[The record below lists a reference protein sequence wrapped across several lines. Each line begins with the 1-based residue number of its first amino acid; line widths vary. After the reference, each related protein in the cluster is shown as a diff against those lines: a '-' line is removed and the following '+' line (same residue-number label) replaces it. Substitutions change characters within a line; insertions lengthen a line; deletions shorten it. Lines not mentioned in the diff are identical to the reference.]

1 MWSELGPYLGPSAIA
16 ALAVLGVLT
25 GLLVPLRTHNRELRA
40 KQAEIDRLTKALD
53 KAENQRDRLM
63 FGVADVTV
71 GVMKA
76 LPPAPAPPEWVVQP
90 PKDPVS

>member
-1 MWSELGPYLGPSAIA
+1 MWPELAPYIGPGG
-16 ALAVLGVLT
+16 AVSL
-25 GLLVPLRTHNRELRA
+25 LLVVAVMIYTDRLVPYRSHRRQLAA
-40 KQAEIDRLTKALD
+40 KQAEIDRLSAALD

-76 LPPAPAPPEWVVQP
+76 LPTAPEWVVAP

>member
-1 MWSELGPYLGPSAIA
+1 MWSELVPYLGPSAIA
-16 ALAVLGVLT
+16 ALAVVAVLT
-25 GLLVPLRTHNRELRA
+25 GLLVPVRTHNRELGA
-40 KQAEIDRLTKALD
+40 KQAEIDRLVKALD

-71 GVMKA
+71 GVMRS
-76 LPPAPAPPEWVVQP
+76 LPSAPEWAAAP